1 MAGKKSAFSDP
12 RVGTPLSDQ
21 VQQARFNATAAILS
35 LINENPD
42 NEQPVFDAIHTH
54 VAELCDAPFSG
65 IFLKDA
71 NGDHL
76 TLVSHVRSNPEYTD
90 APGQV
95 WPLDDPSGHVRAF
108 VKSSVVHVK
117 DLRKT
122 NAFKSGHPQ
131 TVKAVEEE
139 GIRTFLGVPL
149 IGLDGAI
156 GAIGAYRKDVRP
168 FSDSEIDLVKTFAT
182 QAVIAIQN
190 VRQFREIQNRLER
203 ERASSEV
210 LRVISTSRD
219 DEAPVFASILE
230 NTARLCE
237 TNVATLTLV
246 NEAGTHLEYAAH
258 IGDDFATYQVGV
270 DRWSIDSTLQ
280 IAESVR
286 EKRIVHNV
294 DLRETEHYKSGD
306 KWRCQL
312 VDEEGVRTFLTVPLF
327 EVNGNPVGVIGIYRK
342 EVRAFTDDEISLVE
356 TFAAQ
361 AVIAIGNVRQF
372 REVETRL
379 KRETATSEVLSVI
392 SQSRD
397 DDLKVFDSVLAQAAQ
412 VCGADQ
418 AALILA
424 TEDRTRGRLTAD
436 WGHQV
441 SSVPIGTEWPLEGPL
456 SANQAILTGKVVR
469 IDNYADTDF
478 YRSGD
483 PLAVNMVEVEGIRSR
498 VAVPLIQ
505 NGVAIG
511 AIGLSRREVRPFSD
525 DDVKLLEAFGKHA
538 VIAIE
543 NTRQFREVQ
552 DRLERER
559 ATADVLEVISTSRDD
574 EQPVFDII
582 MESAARLCA
591 APHAVLML
599 VNEAETH
606 LEIVADNFA
615 TSKMLDLMRENPNRL
630 FNNDAS
636 VLVRAIKTG
645 MTRQYADLRDLIGT
659 EWYTEQTGYAIETE
673 GMRTLLTVPLLSN
686 GRSIGVILLYK
697 HEVAPFTE
705 DHVQLVQSFA
715 AQAVIAIENVRQF
728 REVQER
734 LEREKASAEILDVIS
749 RSRDDETP
757 VFEAILDNA
766 QRLCNA
772 PMSALVLA
780 EPDDPLQKLGAHR
793 NLPPKTVE
801 LYETGQMPLD
811 GDTSYNARSII
822 EGRLI
827 QFADMEQSDL
837 YAAGSPVVRS
847 MVDQSNIRSVLFAP
861 MISGDRAI
869 GTITLIRHD
878 IDPFSDAEI
887 TMVETFAAQAV
898 IAIENV
904 RQFREVQDR
913 LEREAAST
921 KILEVISKSRED
933 ERPVFEVILESA
945 TKLMGSPFA
954 GLHMLDPA
962 DDMVRLV
969 SQLGLRP
976 DTLKAHDFT
985 SPLTA
990 PVIVARAVKECAV
1003 MHVPDLV
1010 DTPLY
1015 SEGNPL
1021 RAAMVDVEGARTALV
1036 VPLVSQGQGIGC
1048 LWIFRREAK
1057 AYSDDEIALLQSFA
1071 AQAVIAIE
1079 NVRQF
1084 REVQERLER
1093 EQASAEILEV
1103 ISQAREDENPV
1114 FTAILENA
1122 SRLCQ
1127 APLAFLTVAD
1137 HAQGIATIPANIG
1150 ARSEFSAALSEFA
1163 EPLERTELVAIKPMH
1178 DGVVIRQDDITDD
1191 PLYYRDRDPK
1201 RVLLADMEGAR
1212 SVLAVPLMKDGQGL
1226 GVIVLYRR
1234 EVSPFTDNDVDLVK
1248 TFAAQAV
1255 IAMENSR
1262 QFRELNETLDQQTA
1276 TADVLKTISED
1287 AFDLP
1292 TVLQALITTAAQ
1304 LCDASICIL
1313 FDRRDGA
1320 MHLGANYGCS
1330 EEMVAFHK
1338 ANPNPIDRSNVAGRA
1353 VLDKKSIHVPDVT
1366 QDTEYALKQS
1376 YKLGGWRSII
1386 AVPLVR
1392 NDEVIAV
1399 LALSRPKAE
1408 PFSDRQIELVE
1419 TFADQAVI
1427 AINNANLFAEVQDRT
1442 KEVQESLDYQIA
1454 TSEVLEVISKSPDAL
1469 VPVLE
1474 ALLATSSRICRL
1486 QDAFVA
1492 LKRPGAE
1499 TYHFFA
1505 GHNISDDFAKF
1516 LSGYAFEPG
1525 TGSATARCLQSQRA
1539 EYVEDIEKDPYYDPA
1554 LTVGFEGYRSVLSV
1568 PLNRDGETIGVISM
1582 GSREP
1587 AAFEQKQVDQMET
1600 FASQAVIALNN
1611 ARLFDEVQARTAE
1624 VEEALVREQANAEIL
1639 QVINE
1644 SSADLQPVFDL
1655 MAKRAAE
1662 LCNARFCVLDQYD
1675 GKSYTNRAQ
1684 YGFTGD
1690 MIDELFADYAL
1701 NKPQG
1706 HVGYEV
1712 ITRGA
1717 IYAVSD
1723 AQTEGD
1729 YLFREFAQRLGF
1741 RHVLGVPVRVN
1752 GTVEFAIVLGW
1763 PSAEPPAAAHVEL
1776 VQNFANQASIAIQNV
1791 RLFHDTE
1798 TALVRQT
1805 ASADIL
1811 RVVSE
1816 TQSDLAPV
1824 FDAILSRAAD
1834 LCDAP
1839 MASLNIVNEDRTY
1852 ADFVAHYGEKLDALE
1867 TGVTKWK
1874 LEPGLTV
1881 ANCILERRPVQT
1893 NDLMDT
1899 DEYRTGDPVRRQAVD
1914 EEGVRTFMAI
1924 PLLHKGNAIGCI
1936 ALYKRV
1942 VKPFT
1947 QDDITLLESFADQAV
1962 IAIQNARLFNETQSA
1977 LARQTASA
1985 DVLRVISQSPTDTTP
2000 VFEAIARAGTHLLA
2014 CDRVTVILR
2023 HATNETFVPIAGA
2036 HKDSPL
2042 ANLSSSEVKIDQTLN
2057 YPSRVLT
2064 DGKMI
2069 HIPDTSVIDPLPY
2082 EVDTFAKFNIKS
2094 VLFLP
2099 LTRDGK
2105 PIGVLIFAQNQ
2116 TPRAFTDD
2124 EIKLANSFCDQAV
2137 IAIEN
2142 VRLFKEAEDARK
2154 AAEEAN
2160 EAKSAFLA
2168 TMSHEIRTPMNAVIG
2183 MSGLLMDTDLD
2194 AEQADYAGT
2203 IRDSGD
2209 ALLGIIN
2216 EILDFSKIEAG
2227 QMDIE
2232 EHPFD
2237 LRDCIESALD
2247 LISGKAAEKGL
2258 EIAYLMEDSVP
2269 LAISADLTRLR
2280 QILLNMLSNAVK
2292 FTEAGEVVVNV
2303 TATPADKGHVD
2314 LTITVRDTGIGLTKA
2329 GMKRLFQSFSQADSS
2344 TTRKYGGTGL
2354 GLAISKRLAELMGG
2368 TMWASSDGAG
2378 RGSTFHVTIRAKT
2391 ADLPDT
2397 KSRSLIGEQSE
2408 LVGKRIMVV
2417 DVNATNLKLLSRQ
2430 TQKWGTKTQAFDNPE
2445 DAILAVDKG
2454 AQFDLAI
2461 LDMNMPQMD
2470 GLALARA
2477 LDKRV
2482 PDLPRVL
2489 FSSLGLRDIEAQD
2502 NLFQAY
2508 LSKPLRQSHLFDT
2521 MVTLFAPKDAPRSD
2535 KKRPAKPTTDPDMA
2549 KNHPLRILLAE
2560 DNLVNQKLAMR
2571 LLEQMG
2577 YRADLAS
2584 NGVEAVES
2592 VARQTYDVV
2601 LMDVQMP
2608 EMDGLEASRQL
2619 NATYAMDRPKI
2630 IAMTA
2635 NAMQGDR
2642 EMCLEAGMDDYIPK
2656 PIRVDRLVQA
2666 LLDTPARK

>member
-1 MAGKKSAFSDP
+1 MAGNKSASTDP
-12 RVGTPLSDQ
+12 RAGAQLADQ
-21 VQQARFNATAAILS
+21 VAQKRLDATTAVLS
-35 LINENPD
+35 LINENPED
-42 NEQPVFDAIHTH
+42 EQPVFDAIHEH
-54 VAELCDAPFSG
+54 VAQLCDAPFSG

-71 NGDHL
+71 TGDHL
-76 TLVSHVRSNPEYTD
+76 TLVSHVRSNPAYTD
-90 APGQV
+90 APGHV

-108 VKSSVVHVK
+108 VKSEVVHIK

-122 NAFKSGHPQ
+122 KAFKSGHPQ

-139 GIRTFLGVPL
+139 GIRAFLGVPMN
-149 IGLDGAI
+149 GRDGAI
-156 GAIGAYRKDVRP
+156 GSIGAYRKDSRP
-168 FSDSEIDLVKTFAT
+168 FTDSEIELVKTFAA

-190 VRQFREIQNRLER
+190 VRQFREVQTRLEQ
-203 ERASSEV
+203 EKALGEV
-210 LRVISTSRD
+210 LNVISQSRD
-219 DEAPVFASILE
+219 NELPVFDTMLENACRLCGAQSAWLVLVDDTRSSFSLVAARGRTLQSVKVGDSYSLSKPYQITKTILE
-230 NTARLCE
+230 GITTE
-237 TNVATLTLV
+237 
-246 NEAGTHLEYAAH
+246 
-258 IGDDFATYQVGV
+258 I
-270 DRWSIDSTLQ
+270 S
-280 IAESVR
+280 
-286 EKRIVHNV
+286 
-294 DLRETEHYKSGD
+294 DLRESEGYKSGEEVAV
-306 KWRCQL
+306 QL
-312 VDEEGVRTFLTVPLF
+312 VEKEGHRARLNVPLMKGGQAVGAF
-327 EVNGNPVGVIGIYRK
+327 IIVTTEPRKFKPDEV
-342 EVRAFTDDEISLVE
+342 ALLE

-361 AVIAIGNVRQF
+361 AVIA
-372 REVETRL
+372 L
-379 KRETATSEVLSVI
+379 
-392 SQSRD
+392 
-397 DDLKVFDSVLAQAAQ
+397 
-412 VCGADQ
+412 
-418 AALILA
+418 
-424 TEDRTRGRLTAD
+424 
-436 WGHQV
+436 
-441 SSVPIGTEWPLEGPL
+441 
-456 SANQAILTGKVVR
+456 
-469 IDNYADTDF
+469 DNT
-478 YRSGD
+478 
-483 PLAVNMVEVEGIRSR
+483 
-498 VAVPLIQ
+498 
-505 NGVAIG
+505 
-511 AIGLSRREVRPFSD
+511 
-525 DDVKLLEAFGKHA
+525 
-538 VIAIE
+538 
-543 NTRQFREVQ
+543 
-552 DRLERER
+552 
-559 ATADVLEVISTSRDD
+559 
-574 EQPVFDII
+574 
-582 MESAARLCA
+582 
-591 APHAVLML
+591 
-599 VNEAETH
+599 
-606 LEIVADNFA
+606 
-615 TSKMLDLMRENPNRL
+615 
-630 FNNDAS
+630 
-636 VLVRAIKTG
+636 
-645 MTRQYADLRDLIGT
+645 
-659 EWYTEQTGYAIETE
+659 
-673 GMRTLLTVPLLSN
+673 
-686 GRSIGVILLYK
+686 
-697 HEVAPFTE
+697 
-705 DHVQLVQSFA
+705 
-715 AQAVIAIENVRQF
+715 RQF

-734 LEREKASAEILDVIS
+734 LDREKASAEILDVIS

-780 EPDDPLQKLGAHR
+780 EPNDTLQTLGAHR
-793 NLPPKTVE
+793 NLPAKTVE
-801 LYETGQMPLD
+801 LYETGRMPLD
-811 GDTSYNARSII
+811 GDTSYNARSIL

-827 QFADMEQSDL
+827 QFADMKQSDL
-837 YAAGSPVVRS
+837 YASGSPVVRS
-847 MVDQSNIRSVLFAP
+847 MVDDSNIRSVLFAP
-861 MISGDRAI
+861 MISGRRAI

-887 TMVETFAAQAV
+887 ALVETFAAQAV

-921 KILEVISKSRED
+921 RILEVISKSRDD

-954 GLHMLDPA
+954 GLHMLDPT
-962 DDMVRLV
+962 DDKVRLV

-985 SPLTA
+985 SPLAA

-1003 MHVPDLV
+1003 MHVHDLV

-1021 RAAMVDVEGARTALV
+1021 RTAMVDVEGARTALV
-1036 VPLVSQGQGIGC
+1036 VPLVSQGKGIGC
-1048 LWIFRREAK
+1048 LWIFRREVK

-1084 REVQERLER
+1084 SEVQERLER

-1114 FTAILENA
+1114 FNAILENA
-1122 SRLCQ
+1122 SRLCK

-1150 ARSEFSAALSEFA
+1150 ARSEFSVALGEFA
-1163 EPLERTELVAIKPMH
+1163 EPLDRTDLVAIKPMH
-1178 DGVVIRQDDITDD
+1178 DGAVIRQDDITDD
-1191 PLYYRDRDPK
+1191 PMYYRDRDPK

-1212 SVLAVPLMKDGQGL
+1212 SVLAVPLMKDAQGL

-1262 QFRELNETLDQQTA
+1262 QFRELNETLNQQTA
-1276 TADVLKTISED
+1276 TADVLRTISED

-1313 FDRRDGA
+1313 FDRRDDA
-1320 MHLGANYGCS
+1320 MHMGANYGCT
-1330 EEMVAFHK
+1330 EDMVAFHK

-1366 QDTEYALKQS
+1366 QDTEYTLKQS

-1386 AVPLVR
+1386 AVPLIR

-1399 LALSRPKAE
+1399 LALSRPKAG

-1442 KEVQESLDYQIA
+1442 AEVTQALEYQTASSEVLRVISASPNELSPVLDAILQEASRICELQDAYVAMLNPDDGLFHVQSTLTKDSDFATYLRTHPMAPGTDSVSGRAIQSKETHYIEDVDADAHYTWQDNAGVGLYKSLLGVPLIKNGTVVGVISLGAPVVSGFSTKQIQLLETFADQAVIAITNANLFQEVEERTAEVTQALEYQTA
-1454 TSEVLEVISKSPDAL
+1454 TSEVLEVISRSPNEVDPVLKTILTVGVRICQSEASYVALLNEETDIYDIAATHNSSDAHYDVIRKQVFSRDKGTGTGRAALTGRTVYIPDFSTDPDYAWKNEALAAGFRSSLSVPLIKDGVTLGVISFAHSQIDAFTEKQIALVETFASQAVIALNNTRLFDEVQARTAEVEEALEYQKASSEVLEVISRSPDAL
-1469 VPVLE
+1469 EPVLE
-1474 ALLATSSRICRL
+1474 ALLAVSSRICRL

-1492 LKRPGAE
+1492 LKSPDDGK
-1499 TYHFFA
+1499 YHYFT
-1505 GHNISDDFAKF
+1505 GHNVSEEFADFIRANP
-1516 LSGYAFEPG
+1516 FEPG
-1525 TGSATARCLQSQRA
+1525 EGSTTSRCLKSGRA
-1539 EYVEDIEKDPYYDPA
+1539 EYVEDVNLDPNYAPA
-1554 LTVGFEGYRSVLSV
+1554 FRPNISGYRSVLGV
-1568 PLNRDGETIGVISM
+1568 PLIADGKTIGVISM
-1582 GSREP
+1582 GSRDV
-1587 AAFEQKQVDQMET
+1587 AAFDRKQIRLMET
-1600 FASQAVIALNN
+1600 FAAQAVIAIQN

-1624 VEEALVREQANAEIL
+1624 VEESLVREQANAEIL

-1655 MAKRAAE
+1655 MVKRAAE

-1675 GKSYTNRAQ
+1675 GKSYTYQAQ
-1684 YGFTGD
+1684 YGFTRD
-1690 MIDELFADYAL
+1690 MIDELDAGYERNA
-1701 NKPQG
+1701 PQG

-1712 ITRGA
+1712 ITRGE
-1717 IYAVSD
+1717 IYAVAD
-1723 AQTEGD
+1723 AQTQGD
-1729 YLFREFAQRLGF
+1729 YLSNDFAQRLGF

-1752 GTVEFAIVLGW
+1752 GAVEFAIVLGW
-1763 PSAEPPAAAHVEL
+1763 PSAEPPATAHVDL
-1776 VQNFANQASIAIQNV
+1776 VQNFANQAS
-1791 RLFHDTE
+1791 
-1798 TALVRQT
+1798 
-1805 ASADIL
+1805 
-1811 RVVSE
+1811 
-1816 TQSDLAPV
+1816 
-1824 FDAILSRAAD
+1824 
-1834 LCDAP
+1834 
-1839 MASLNIVNEDRTY
+1839 
-1852 ADFVAHYGEKLDALE
+1852 
-1867 TGVTKWK
+1867 
-1874 LEPGLTV
+1874 
-1881 ANCILERRPVQT
+1881 
-1893 NDLMDT
+1893 
-1899 DEYRTGDPVRRQAVD
+1899 
-1914 EEGVRTFMAI
+1914 
-1924 PLLHKGNAIGCI
+1924 
-1936 ALYKRV
+1936 
-1942 VKPFT
+1942 
-1947 QDDITLLESFADQAV
+1947 

-2023 HATNETFVPIAGA
+2023 HATNETFVPIAGSN
-2036 HKDSPL
+2036 KDSPL
-2042 ANLSSSEVKIDQTLN
+2042 ANLSSSEVKIDPTLN

-2099 LTRDGK
+2099 LMRDGK
-2105 PIGVLIFAQNQ
+2105 PIGVLIFAQNK
-2116 TPRAFTDD
+2116 TPRAFTED

-2142 VRLFKEAEDARK
+2142 ARLFKEAEDARK

-2194 AEQADYAGT
+2194 AEQADYVGT

-2269 LAISADLTRLR
+2269 PGISADLTRLR

-2292 FTEAGEVVVNV
+2292 FTETGEVVVNV
-2303 TATPADKGHVD
+2303 AAKPADNGHVEV
-2314 LTITVRDTGIGLTKA
+2314 TITVRDTGIGLTKA

-2354 GLAISKRLAELMGG
+2354 GLAISKRLSELMGG

-2378 RGSTFHVTIRAKT
+2378 KGSTFHVTIRAKP

-2397 KSRSLIGEQSE
+2397 KARSLIGKQSE
-2408 LVGKRIMVV
+2408 LIGKRIMVV
-2417 DVNATNLKLLSRQ
+2417 DDNATNLKVLSLQ

-2445 DAILAVDKG
+2445 DAILAIDKG

-2477 LDKRV
+2477 LEKRV

-2521 MVTLFAPKDAPRSD
+2521 MVTLFAPKDAPKSD
-2535 KKRPAKPTTDPDMA
+2535 KKRPAKPKTDPDMA

-2584 NGVEAVES
+2584 NGAEAVES

-2608 EMDGLEASRQL
+2608 EMDGLEASREL
-2619 NATYAMDRPKI
+2619 NATYAKDRPKI

-2656 PIRVDRLVQA
+2656 PIRVDRLIQA
-2666 LLDTPARK
+2666 LLNTPARD